1 MVEKVYFVDSDN
13 VNPFH
18 NLALQAHLINNI
30 PDDSLVFLV
39 WRNNDSIILGNK
51 SNAYTECNISQL
63 EIEKTRLCRRES
75 HGKTVFND
83 LGTLNYAFFLYM
95 NNYNPADQINVIYQ
109 ALARMQLPV
118 YIENNEIMLNSLRL
132 TDNNYYLKQQRCMH
146 AGSLYW
152 SCDKSKRARLLKDQ
166 TSKRDII
173 NIVDCDPLVRYVDVK
188 ENILQSLA
196 NLYGDVFQMT
206 IIDDLLDYVEHYHS
220 YKFIYDTDNKYTI
233 RISDSYD
240 FGPAQI
246 YVDLYRNKILKVN
259 LFLPQENVEV
269 SDLIVDTFNDLVVD
283 ELQFNQR
290 LRKVDEKYHQDFI
303 KLFNKIKK
311 ESYCLWA
318 KVILEEY

>member
-1 MVEKVYFVDSDN
+1 MVENVYLVDSEN
-13 VNPFH
+13 INPFH

-39 WRNNDSIILGNK
+39 WRNNDSIIIGNK
-51 SNAYTECNISQL
+51 SCAYTECNVSLL
-63 EIEKTRLCRRES
+63 EIEKTRLCRRDS

-118 YIENNEIMLNSLRL
+118 YLENDEIMLNKLRV
-132 TDNNYYLKQQRCMH
+132 TDNNYYIKQQRCMH

-152 SCDKSKRARLLKDQ
+152 SCDKSKRARMLKDP

-173 NIVDCDPLVRYVDVK
+173 NIVDSDPFIRYVDIK

-196 NLYGDVFQMT
+196 DLYGDVYQMT
-206 IIDDLLDYVEHYHS
+206 VTDDLLDYMESYHS
-220 YKFIYDTDNKYTI
+220 YQYIFNTNSKYTI

-240 FGPAQI
+240 FGQAQI
-246 YVDLYRNKILKVN
+246 YVDLFRNRILQVDVY
-259 LFLPQENVEV
+259 LPQENIELN
-269 SDLIVDTFNDLVVD
+269 DLIVEVFNDLAVN
-283 ELQFNQR
+283 EIQFRQR
-290 LRKVDEKYHQDFI
+290 LKKIDEKYHRDFI
-303 KLFNKIKK
+303 KLFRKIKK
-311 ESYCLWA
+311 DSYCL
-318 KVILEEY
+318 